1 MIEWILFTIGI
12 LIGGILGTMIMALV
26 SANRYSNMNSEI
38 QDLRTQRML
47 LKEELLRR
55 KPNKPKP
62 RKFRSRGKRRNVRPR

>member
-38 QDLRTQRML
+38 QDLRTQRIL

-55 KPNKPKP
+55 KPSKPKP
-62 RKFRSRGKRRNVRPR
+62 RRFRGKRKNVRPR

>member
-12 LIGGILGTMIMALV
+12 LIGGILGTMIMSLV

-38 QDLRTQRML
+38 QDLRTQRLL

-55 KPNKPKP
+55 KPSKPKP
-62 RKFRSRGKRRNVRPR
+62 RRFRSRGKRKNVRPR